1 MYFID
6 RGNIKQA
13 ITYMDALIALYE
25 ENGSWETLK
34 DELALERLALGAI
47 EAVIDVGNSMID
59 GFIMRDPG
67 SYEDIIDI
75 LVDEKVITEEMDQPL
90 KELVGLRKML
100 VREFIAVDHAEIK
113 RVLRPGGTFI
123 ILETLGTG
131 HETPFVNESLVDYF
145 TYLENEGFQKSWIR
159 TDFHFKSL
167 AEASSAIGFFFG
179 DEMAQKVIDNNWVI
193 LPECTGIWWKKW

>member
-6 RGNIKQA
+6 RGKIKEA
-13 ITYMDALIALYE
+13 IMYMDALIALYE
-25 ENGSWETLK
+25 ENGQWDSLK
-34 DELALERLALGAI
+34 DQLALERLALGAI

-75 LVDEKVITEEMDQPL
+75 LVDEKVITREMDQPM

-113 RVLRPGGTFI
+113 RVMDAHLD
-123 ILETLGTG
+123 
-131 HETPFVNESLVDYF
+131 SLKQFGPKVVH
-145 TYLENEGFQKSWIR
+145 YLEHELGPVSAFIPENENGK
-159 TDFHFKSL
+159 
-167 AEASSAIGFFFG
+167 
-179 DEMAQKVIDNNWVI
+179 N
-193 LPECTGIWWKKW
+193 